1 MWRRGRDADAA
12 VAAAALNAPTKGAR
26 GRGRGINKRRAQD
39 QPDGQPTPKKSTRG
53 TEEASLLDERQERR
67 ERQERIGP
75 APAKG
80 LLASAAEA
88 SAHPNGVAEE
98 DSVPASPEP
107 MNLTNGNSTATRDP
121 SKLHAREKSPPLPK
135 NIGEPD
141 DYGIRLYSQKGPR
154 EKAIT
159 SRFMAPPVFNF
170 NNWEI
175 GFRDT
180 SNDSSKGHTRAK
192 RGKYLDT
199 PNNTGWH
206 FDHWCN
212 GYDYSNMDPDELDQD
227 VVETHGLHPKY
238 GIFLP
243 TSNNELV
250 DGEPYDM
257 PGKPIVF
264 IATPSGRVSYASRS
278 LIPTMNHRRST
289 EAPLR
294 LKLGASLRRFCKIAD
309 IDPED
314 MSITDHLPTFNELK
328 KKSLGTAAKEMK
340 KRPLAAIGSETD
352 EEEEEEVAEAEVA
365 APEETKEA
373 VDTGISAM
381 SVLTYASA
389 FVSAQETVKSAP
401 PAPKPARYD
410 AIRDVFTDA
419 KPVAVP
425 AQDPVSLGLSF
436 LAEVCNVEAPLPG
449 GTGIVLESDYKSSVK
464 KEETPQATTFG
475 HLPPSQRVEHHSPYG
490 YSSRDRAYPQ
500 PPSSGTLPES
510 SPYPP
515 LDRSLP
521 PPAPMDYKSHYPPPP
536 GPISQDHGYYY
547 QPHDPRD
554 PMAPGRPVDHG
565 YGHRRLSAYGSE
577 VPPLQSYSRGPYWS
591 QQSPSAPAPAV
602 PQPLHYGAP
611 PPPPSRLSFS
621 QAAGNEPLPPLRP
634 PRRNQSLP
642 DEQPM
647 HESQRPAMHS
657 GIYYPPGPSRSYHR
671 SGFPTEPMAPLGSL
685 PGERLLPNP
694 QQSQGY
700 MGSPPPGYA
709 HQMLS
714 PTFGN
719 PGLPGSLGQSPPGTS
734 QGLHG
739 DIHRHRSTPS
749 GSSDAGSNK
758 YRKLQPA
765 PVPAHRNWTNKPEL
779 KTIPYDHKETGSSA
793 ALPSSGP
800 TTIRG
805 WNVNQPRK
813 RSKAEKQERAESQNE
828 RDDSR

>member
-12 VAAAALNAPTKGAR
+12 SAAASVNAPAKGR
-26 GRGRGINKRRAQD
+26 GRGRGAGAAGAGISKRRAQD

-53 TEEASLLDERQERR
+53 TEEAALLEQQRM
-67 ERQERIGP
+67 GP

-88 SAHPNGVAEE
+88 EAHPNGVAGEE
-98 DSVPASPEP
+98 SMPASPEP
-107 MNLTNGNSTATRDP
+107 ANLANGTSAAAKDP

-141 DYGIRLYSQKGPR
+141 GYGVRLYTQRGPR
-154 EKAIT
+154 EKAMT
-159 SRFMAPPVFNF
+159 CRFMAPPVFTF
-170 NNWEI
+170 NDWEI

-212 GYDYSNMDPDELDQD
+212 GYDYSSMGPGELDEEL
-227 VVETHGLHPKY
+227 VEKYGLHPKY

-243 TSNNELV
+243 TSKSDLIES
-250 DGEPYDM
+250 DPYHM
-257 PGKPIVF
+257 PGKPVVF

-278 LIPTMNHRRST
+278 LIPTANHRRSE
-289 EAPLR
+289 EAPFR
-294 LKLGASLRRFCKIAD
+294 LKFGASLRRFCKMAD
-309 IDPED
+309 IEED
-314 MSITDHLPTFNELK
+314 DLSLAEYLPSFTEWK
-328 KKSLGTAAKEMK
+328 KKFLGTAAKEMK
-340 KRPLAAIGSETD
+340 KRPVVDIGSDTD
-352 EEEEEEVAEAEVA
+352 EEVE
-365 APEETKEA
+365 PEETKEV
-373 VDTGISAM
+373 VDNGISAM

-389 FVSAQETVKSAP
+389 YVAAQETVKSAP
-401 PAPKPARYD
+401 LAPKRYD
-410 AIRDVFTDA
+410 AIRDVFTSSSSRA
-419 KPVAVP
+419 P
-425 AQDPVSLGLSF
+425 AALPQEPVSLGLNT
-436 LAEVCNVEAPLPG
+436 LAELCNVESRLPG
-449 GTGIVLESDYKSSVK
+449 GTGVAFESSYKSPVK
-464 KEETPQATTFG
+464 KEEVPQISSLS
-475 HLPPSQRVEHHSPYG
+475 HLPATQRIEHHQPYG

-500 PPSSGTLPES
+500 PPSSGMLPES
-510 SPYPP
+510 SPYSP
-515 LDRSLP
+515 LDRGLP
-521 PPAPMDYKSHYPPPP
+521 PPAPMDYVKSHYPPPP
-536 GPISQDHGYYY
+536 SDPRGYYY
-547 QPHDPRD
+547 PPPDPHDQ
-554 PMAPGRPVDHG
+554 MTPGRPVDH
-565 YGHRRLSAYGSE
+565 YGHSRLSGYSE
-577 VPPLQSYSRGPYWS
+577 APPHPQPYSRGPYW
-591 QQSPSAPAPAV
+591 QHSPSAPPPAI
-602 PQPLHYGAP
+602 PQPTHYGVP

-621 QAAGNEPLPPLRP
+621 QANDPLPPLRP

-642 DEQPM
+642 DDPI
-647 HESQRPAMHS
+647 HDNQRSIHS
-657 GIYYPPGPSRSYHR
+657 GIYYPPGPSRSYNR
-671 SGFPTEPMAPLGSL
+671 SGFPTDHLAPLQPLQPL
-685 PGERLLPNP
+685 PGERMLPNP
-694 QQSQGY
+694 QAQGF

-719 PGLPGSLGQSPPGTS
+719 PGLPGPMGQSPPGTP
-734 QGLHG
+734 QGPHSG
-739 DIHRHRSTPS
+739 IHRHRSTPS

-765 PVPAHRNWTNKPEL
+765 PVPAHRNWANKPEL

-800 TTIRG
+800 TQIRG

-813 RSKAEKQERAESQNE
+813 RSKAEKQERAEANNE